1 MQSEVMKHFGLTRGL
16 PRAGYFETA
25 QQRRVFDDIKIAIR
39 GGQLLALVGLVGCG
53 KTTTL
58 HRLTEALKDEREIL
72 VSQSLAVDKHRINL
86 GTLMLALFYDLVTEK
101 DFKVP
106 TQPEKRERK
115 LIEVIAKRKKP
126 VALFV
131 DEAHDLHP
139 KTLVGLKR
147 LVELVQNNGGTLSV
161 VLVGHPKLRNDLR
174 RPALEE
180 IGART
185 TLFWLDGIK
194 GQERAY
200 LDWLL
205 EQCAPA
211 AAAELLTAEARER
224 LAAALSTPLQIEQYL
239 TLALEAAYQVGQKPV
254 TLEVIEAV
262 LAADIDAL
270 EATLTRYGYN
280 TRALADLLNV
290 RPAEIR
296 SFLHGQLAPGR
307 TQELHGQLLAA
318 GLPV

>member
-25 QQRRVFDDIKIAIR
+25 QQRRVFDDIKIAIH

-147 LVELVQNNGGTLSV
+147 LIELVQNNGGTLSV

-194 GQERAY
+194 GQELAY

-211 AAAELLTAEARER
+211 TAADLLTTEARER

>member
-72 VSQSLAVDKHRINL
+72 VSQSLAVDKHCINL

-101 DFKVP
+101 DFKIP

-147 LVELVQNNGGTLSV
+147 LIELVQNNGGTLSV

-211 AAAELLTAEARER
+211 DAADLLTPEARER

-239 TLALEAAYQVGQKPV
+239 TLALEAAYQVGQKSV

-270 EATLTRYGYN
+270 EATLTRYGYS

>member
-1 MQSEVMKHFGLTRGL
+1 MQSEVMKHFGLIRGL

-25 QQRRVFDDIKIAIR
+25 QQRRVFEDIKIAIR

-106 TQPEKRERK
+106 TQPEKRARK

-205 EQCAPA
+205 EQRAPA
-211 AAAELLTAEARER
+211 DAADLLTPEARER

-280 TRALADLLNV
+280 TRALADLLNI
-290 RPAEIR
+290 RPVEIR

>member
-1 MQSEVMKHFGLTRGL
+1 MKHFGLTRGL

-101 DFKVP
+101 DFKIP

-211 AAAELLTAEARER
+211 DAADLLTPEARER

-239 TLALEAAYQVGQKPV
+239 TLALEAAYQVGQKSV

-270 EATLTRYGYN
+270 EATLTRYGYS

>member
-1 MQSEVMKHFGLTRGL
+1 
-16 PRAGYFETA
+16 
-25 QQRRVFDDIKIAIR
+25 
-39 GGQLLALVGLVGCG
+39 LVGCG

-58 HRLTEALKDEREIL
+58 HRLTETLKDEREIL

-115 LIEVIAKRKKP
+115 LIEVLAKRKKP

-200 LDWLL
+200 LDGLL
-205 EQCAPA
+205 ACCTASD
-211 AAAELLTAEARER
+211 AAELLTPEASER

-254 TLEVIEAV
+254 TAEVIEAV

-307 TQELHGQLLAA
+307 IQDCMRSCWPRGCRCEGF
-318 GLPV
+318 PPICR

>member
-1 MQSEVMKHFGLTRGL
+1 MQSEVMKHFGLIRSL

-25 QQRRVFDDIKIAIR
+25 QQRRVFEDIKIAIR

-147 LVELVQNNGGTLSV
+147 LVELVQNNGGALSV

-211 AAAELLTAEARER
+211 DAADLLTPEARER

-280 TRALADLLNV
+280 TRALADLLNI

>member
-1 MQSEVMKHFGLTRGL
+1 MQSEVMKHFGLIRGL

-25 QQRRVFDDIKIAIR
+25 QQRRVFEDIKIAIR

-58 HRLTEALKDEREIL
+58 HRLIEALKDEREIL

-211 AAAELLTAEARER
+211 DAADLLTPEARER

-270 EATLTRYGYN
+270 EATLTRYGYS

>member
-1 MQSEVMKHFGLTRGL
+1 MQSEVMKHFGLIRSL

-25 QQRRVFDDIKIAIR
+25 QQRRVFEDIKIAIR

-161 VLVGHPKLRNDLR
+161 VLVGHSKLRNDLR

-211 AAAELLTAEARER
+211 DAADLLTPEARER

>member
-101 DFKVP
+101 DFKIP

-161 VLVGHPKLRNDLR
+161 ILVGHPKLRNDLR

-211 AAAELLTAEARER
+211 DAADLLTPEARER

-262 LAADIDAL
+262 LGAC
-270 EATLTRYGYN
+270 
-280 TRALADLLNV
+280 
-290 RPAEIR
+290 
-296 SFLHGQLAPGR
+296 R
-307 TQELHGQLLAA
+307 T
-318 GLPV
+318 

>member
-16 PRAGYFETA
+16 PRAGYFETE
-25 QQRRVFDDIKIAIR
+25 QQRRIFEDIKIAIR
-39 GGQLLALVGLVGCG
+39 SGQLLALVGLVGCG

-115 LIEVIAKRKKP
+115 LIEIVAKRKKP

-147 LVELVQNNGGTLSV
+147 LIELVQNNGGTLSV

-194 GQERAY
+194 GQEQPY

-211 AAAELLTAEARER
+211 DAADLLTAEARER

-280 TRALADLLNV
+280 ARALADLLNV

>member
-1 MQSEVMKHFGLTRGL
+1 MRSDVMQHYGLTRDL
-16 PRAGYFETA
+16 PRSGYFETE
-25 QQRRVFDDIKIAIR
+25 QLREVFDDIKAAIH
-39 GGQLLALVGLVGCG
+39 GGKLLALVGLVGCG

-58 HRLTEALKDEREIL
+58 NRLIATLEGEKEIL
-72 VSQSLAVDKHRINL
+72 VSQSLAVDKHRVNL
-86 GTLMLALFYDLVTEK
+86 GTLMTALFYDLATDK
-101 DFKVP
+101 DFKIP

-115 LIEVIAKRKKP
+115 LIEVIAKRRKS

-131 DEAHDLHP
+131 DEAHDLHH

-147 LVELVQNNGGTLSV
+147 LIELVQNSGGTLSV
-161 VLVGHPKLRNDLR
+161 VLVGHPKLRHDLC

-185 TLFWLDGIK
+185 ALFWLEGIK

-200 LDWLL
+200 IEWLL
-205 EQCAPA
+205 TQCTESERTEILTDEAL
-211 AAAELLTAEARER
+211 ELLATS
-224 LAAALSTPLQIEQYL
+224 LSTPLQVEQYL
-239 TLALEAAYQVGQKPV
+239 TLAFEAAYQVGAKPV
-254 TLEVIEAV
+254 NAGIVEGV
-262 LAADIDAL
+262 LAADLDAL

-280 TRALADLLNV
+280 SRALAELLNV

-296 SFLHGQLAPGR
+296 AFLLGQLPPGR
-307 TQELHGQLLAA
+307 TQELHAQLLKV

>member
-101 DFKVP
+101 DFKIP

-115 LIEVIAKRKKP
+115 LIEVLAKRKKP

-147 LVELVQNNGGTLSV
+147 LVELVQNNGGTLS
-161 VLVGHPKLRNDLR
+161 
-174 RPALEE
+174 A
-180 IGART
+180 T
-185 TLFWLDGIK
+185 F
-194 GQERAY
+194 
-200 LDWLL
+200 DW
-205 EQCAPA
+205 A
-211 AAAELLTAEARER
+211 
-224 LAAALSTPLQIEQYL
+224 S
-239 TLALEAAYQVGQKPV
+239 
-254 TLEVIEAV
+254 
-262 LAADIDAL
+262 
-270 EATLTRYGYN
+270 
-280 TRALADLLNV
+280 
-290 RPAEIR
+290 
-296 SFLHGQLAPGR
+296 
-307 TQELHGQLLAA
+307 A
-318 GLPV
+318 G

>member
-1 MQSEVMKHFGLTRGL
+1 MRSDVMKHYGLTRDL
-16 PRAGYFETA
+16 PRSGYFETE
-25 QQRRVFDDIKIAIR
+25 QLREVFDDIQSAIH
-39 GGQLLALVGLVGCG
+39 GGKLLALVGLVGCG

-58 HRLTEALKDEREIL
+58 HRLIETLKDEKNIL
-72 VSQSLAVDKHRINL
+72 VSQSLAVDKHRVNL
-86 GTLMLALFYDLVTEK
+86 GTLMTALFYDLVTEK
-101 DFKVP
+101 DFKIP

-115 LIEVIAKRKKP
+115 LVEVIAKRRRSI
-126 VALFV
+126 VLFV
-131 DEAHDLHP
+131 DEAHDLHH

-147 LVELVQNNGGTLSV
+147 LIELVQNSGGILSV

-185 TLFWLDGIK
+185 ALFWLEGIK

-200 LDWLL
+200 ITWLL
-205 EQCAPA
+205 AQCTKS
-211 AAAELLTAEARER
+211 ESLEILTDEAIER
-224 LAAALSTPLQIEQYL
+224 LAAGLSTPLQIEQYL
-239 TLALEAAYQVGQKPV
+239 TLAFEAAYQVGQKPV
-254 TLEVIEAV
+254 TVEIIDSV
-262 LAADIDAL
+262 LAADLDAM

-280 TRALADLLNV
+280 ARALAELLNA

-307 TQELHGQLLAA
+307 TQELHAQLLAA

>member
-1 MQSEVMKHFGLTRGL
+1 MRSDVMKHYGLTRDL
-16 PRAGYFETA
+16 PRSGYFETE
-25 QQRRVFDDIKIAIR
+25 QLREVFDDIEAAIH
-39 GGQLLALVGLVGCG
+39 GGKLLALVGLVGCG

-58 HRLTEALKDEREIL
+58 YRLIETLKEEKTIL
-72 VSQSLAVDKHRINL
+72 VSQSLAIDKHRVNL
-86 GTLMLALFYDLVTEK
+86 GTLMTALFYDLVTEK
-101 DFKVP
+101 DFKIP

-115 LIEVIAKRKKP
+115 LVEVIAKRRKSI
-126 VALFV
+126 VLFV
-131 DEAHDLHP
+131 DEAHDLHH

-147 LVELVQNNGGTLSV
+147 LIELVQNSGGTLSV

-185 TLFWLDGIK
+185 SLFWLEGIK

-200 LDWLL
+200 ITWLL
-205 EQCAPA
+205 AQCTKS
-211 AAAELLTAEARER
+211 ESNEILTEEAIER
-224 LAAALSTPLQIEQYL
+224 LAAGLSTPLQIEQYL
-239 TLALEAAYQVGQKPV
+239 TLAFEAAYQVGQKPV
-254 TLEVIEAV
+254 TVEIIDSV
-262 LAADIDAL
+262 LAADLDAL

-280 TRALADLLNV
+280 ARALAELLNA

-296 SFLHGQLAPGR
+296 AFLHGQLAPGR
-307 TQELHGQLLAA
+307 TQELHAQLLAA